1 MRFDPVLA
9 ERPNRRRMLAGSVA
23 ALLLAGT
30 LAFGTPALAQDD
42 DATAGEN
49 EGTTVEVGSTGDDSE
64 EMGAMADDAAD
75 DDAAADTAVAA
86 EGAPADAPAEAAPA
100 TGAAGPTALPST
112 GVGEAG
118 DASLPLIGLAA
129 AGAVAAG
136 AVAVRRAR
144 PDGRQI

>member
-1 MRFDPVLA
+1 MRFDSVLA
-9 ERPNRRRMLAGSVA
+9 ERPNRRRMLAGSVT

-49 EGTTVEVGSTGDDSE
+49 EGTTVEVGSTDDSA
-64 EMGAMADDAAD
+64 EMGAVADDAAT

-100 TGAAGPTALPST
+100 TGAAAPNALPST

-118 DASLPLIGLAA
+118 DVSLPLIGLAA

-144 PDGRQI
+144 PDGRHI